1 MLRSYLSKRAPAQ
14 PAAPEQEAPAPEDAA
29 AAASADE
36 AARGPGPGSASVL
49 DAIETDVLAA
59 IGSVGGSIA
68 SARGEV
74 GAVQAGLA
82 EMRARMD
89 GLAGAARE
97 AASASA
103 ALSDRTRALSET
115 SGRIAG
121 AMRQAES
128 HLDQADSRGGEARA
142 QIEALALAGSEIAGI
157 IDAIAAVA
165 RQTNLLALNATIE
178 AARAG
183 DAGRGFAVVAAEVKA
198 LSVETARAAE
208 EVRARVTRLRDGAAA
223 SATAVTALAE
233 AIDAARPSFGTVQAI
248 SGEQAGIVAHV
259 VGEAARTGSLV
270 ADVDGA
276 AQAIAE
282 AGIALEARAVATEAS
297 AREAADQ
304 AAGLG
309 RRFVAVIR
317 QSEIGDRRRH
327 DRFPVELAVR
337 LGDGRRSRSVDL
349 SAGGVLVEAPEGA
362 AVSAGSALGLDID
375 GIGPVRALVRAV
387 SPMGLHCAFE
397 DLTATA
403 RSGLDARLA
412 AVQAEYAPL
421 AAKAQGLSGRIAGL
435 MEEALSAGRL
445 TEADLFDTDY
455 RPLPGSD
462 PRQFMTRAVKPLVG
476 MLQDLLDRELAL
488 DNRML
493 FCIVAD
499 RNGFVPVHNGA
510 VSQAQRPG
518 DAAWNAANAR
528 NLRIFD
534 DRTGIT
540 AARSQRPATVQV
552 YRREL
557 GDRVVMVREVDAPI
571 RAAGRHWGACRT
583 AYRF

>member
-1 MLRSYLSKRAPAQ
+1 MLRSFLRSRVSVQ
-14 PAAPEQEAPAPEDAA
+14 PAMPACEGIVPDAVRDAPVAVEPARAGAA
-29 AAASADE
+29 
-36 AARGPGPGSASVL
+36 VL
-49 DAIETDVLAA
+49 DVIETDVLAA

-68 SARGEV
+68 AARSEV

-82 EMRARMD
+82 GIRERME

-97 AASASA
+97 AATASA
-103 ALSDRTRALSET
+103 GLSGEIRTLSET
-115 SGRIAG
+115 TGRITA
-121 AMRQAES
+121 AMRQAET

-198 LSVETARAAE
+198 LSVETARAAD

-223 SATAVTALAE
+223 SVSAVSALAE
-233 AIDAARPSFGTVQAI
+233 ALDAARPSFGTVQAI
-248 SGEQAGIVAHV
+248 SGEQAEIVERV
-259 VGEAARTGSLV
+259 VGGAARTGTLV
-270 ADVDGA
+270 ADVDGS

-282 AGIALEARAVATEAS
+282 AGIALEERAVATEAS
-297 AREAADQ
+297 AREAADE

-327 DRFPVELAVR
+327 DRYPVELPVR
-337 LGDGRRSRSVDL
+337 LGDGRLTRSVDL
-349 SAGGVLVEAPEGA
+349 SEGGVLVAAPDG
-362 AVSAGSALGLDID
+362 SAPSTGSALTLDIE
-375 GIGPVRALVRAV
+375 GIGAVRALVRAV
-387 SPMGLHCAFE
+387 SPMGLHCAFG
-397 DLTATA
+397 DLTAA
-403 RSGLDARLA
+403 AQDGLEARLA
-412 AVQAEYAPL
+412 AVRAEYAPL
-421 AAKAQGLSGRIAGL
+421 VGKAQDLAGRISGL
-435 MEEALSAGRL
+435 MEEALRSGRL
-445 TEADLFDTDY
+445 SEADLFDTAY
-455 RPLPGSD
+455 TALPGSD
-462 PRQFMTRAVKPLVG
+462 PRQYMTRGVKPLVSL
-476 MLQDLLDRELAL
+476 LQTLLDRELAL

-493 FCIVAD
+493 FCIVTD
-499 RNGFVPVHNGA
+499 RNGFVPVHNSA
-510 VSQAQRPG
+510 VSQPQRRGEPT
-518 DAAWNAANAR
+518 WNAANAR

-557 GDRVVMVREVDAPI
+557 GDRVVMVREVDAPV